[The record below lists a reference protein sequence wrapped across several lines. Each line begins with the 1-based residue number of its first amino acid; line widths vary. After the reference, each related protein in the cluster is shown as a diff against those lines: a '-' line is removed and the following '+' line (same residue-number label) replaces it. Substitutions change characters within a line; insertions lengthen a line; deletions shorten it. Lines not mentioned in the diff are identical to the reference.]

1 MKFCQSIPQS
11 RWRGRTLMLLALL
24 LCIALPKTSSAQR
37 VSVVLENVSLAE
49 ALKKVSAASGY
60 EFFYNSNVVLKSD
73 KRITASFDGTE
84 LKTVL
89 DHVFS
94 GTEFSYRIKDR
105 TIVVVPRPA
114 QPAPEEPAFVEIAG
128 RITDGSNKAPMA
140 GVTVVVEGST
150 IGTSSDA
157 DGRYVLKIPAGIYN
171 IMFSF
176 IGYEIHVKR
185 YNGQNLADFRKIS
198 LTPTSVEVADVVVT
212 GVYQRKKE
220 SFTGSATTF
229 KSKELKAVGTQ
240 SVLQSL
246 RTLDPSFKISE
257 SVQFGSDPNRM
268 PDFEIR
274 GKSSVIGLKEEYGT
288 DPNQPLFILDGFET
302 TAEKVMDMDMTR
314 IESITILKDAAAK
327 ALYGSKAAN
336 GVIVIETK
344 RLAGNQELVTYTG
357 SIEVSMPDLT
367 SYNLCNAWEKLEA
380 ERIEGV
386 YTSANPQTQVDL
398 TKRYNALK
406 AQVLGGLDTYW
417 LAKPLRTGVGHKHTL
432 SVELGDSRKL
442 RAMIDFSY
450 NNVAG
455 VMKGSERTVL
465 SGDVNVSYR
474 KKNFL
479 FRNILSVSNTRSDN
493 SPWGD
498 FGDYARMN
506 PYWSA
511 VDPQTGQIARWAYDE
526 VANPMY
532 DATLGT
538 LDRETYTSVTDN
550 FYAEWQ
556 ATEALKLT
564 ARLGIAVKRSD
575 ADEFYPAKHSKFAT
589 SAYESTSMQL
599 RKGSYQLDNGKSS
612 DISGEIYANYA
623 KNWGRHYLYV
633 NAGGRIAE
641 NTYSAYQHYAEGFPN
656 SQTADITFARQY
668 AQDKKPVGI
677 SSITREISFLGTAS
691 YSYDDR
697 YNVDLTFRESAS
709 SLYGADNR
717 WSSAWSASVA
727 WNLHNEPFLRDQ
739 DVLKQFK
746 IRASAGLTGNQNYDT
761 NEVLATYLYYTGA
774 TYHGQTG
781 AYLSKMP
788 NPALKWEQRMDY
800 NVGADITIHRATI
813 AFDYYNSVT
822 ENMLTDVAIPISTGF
837 DTVKD
842 NLGKVRNRGIEA
854 KLSYTL
860 WQGKQGF
867 FNLFGSIAYNKN
879 IIINLSESLKA
890 YNEKMMAQAQD
901 KSNSTPVL
909 IYQDG
914 MPMNAIWAVPSL
926 GIDPTTGQEIY
937 VRKDGTLTYEYDA
950 QDQVVAGISDPKY
963 RGNFGF
969 AAEYKGFGLSATCTF
984 LGGGQR
990 YNTTLVNKVENVD
1003 IHYNVDRRVLYGR
1016 WQTPGQNAMFKKLG
1030 SYTDEN
1036 GKDRMAEVIEA
1047 NYYRIKQEAAQIV
1060 EDELRRV
1067 AADEKLKHLFK
1078 GNEPVAN

>member
-1 MKFCQSIPQS
+1 MNKIAAIL
-11 RWRGRTLMLLALL
+11 W
-24 LCIALPKTSSAQR
+24 CIL
-37 VSVVLENVSLAE
+37 SLAWT
-49 ALKKVSAASGY
+49 
-60 EFFYNSNVVLKSD
+60 
-73 KRITASFDGTE
+73 TASWAQNVAVSGKVTGANGE
-84 LKTVL
+84 AIIGANVL
-89 DHVFS
+89 
-94 GTEFSYRIKDR
+94 
-105 TIVVVPRPA
+105 
-114 QPAPEEPAFVEIAG
+114 
-128 RITDGSNKAPMA
+128 
-140 GVTVVVEGST
+140 VEGT
-150 IGTSSDA
+150 TQGITTNV
-157 DGRYVLKIPAGIYN
+157 DGDYTLTNVPANATLVVSYLGYKTEKIPVGSKTRIDVTLREDTA
-171 IMFSF
+171 
-176 IGYEIHVKR
+176 EIEGVM
-185 YNGQNLADFRKIS
+185 
-198 LTPTSVEVADVVVT
+198 VVAYGT
-212 GVYQRKKE
+212 AKKE
-220 SFTGSATTF
+220 SFTGSAAVVKGGELQKRVVGNVT
-229 KSKELKAVGTQ
+229 KSFEGTVAGVQ
-240 SVLQSL
+240 VASGGGQPGEAASV
-246 RTLDPSFKISE
+246 I
-257 SVQFGSDPNRM
+257 
-268 PDFEIR
+268 IR
-274 GKSSVIGLKEEYGT
+274 GIGSVNASAT
-288 DPNQPLFILDGFET
+288 PLYVVDGIPFDGSLSAINPADIET
-302 TAEKVMDMDMTR
+302 MTV
-314 IESITILKDAAAK
+314 LKDASAG
-327 ALYGSKAAN
+327 ALYGARGAN

-474 KKNFL
+474 KKSFL

-511 VDPQTGQIARWAYDE
+511 VDPQTGQITRWAYDE

-589 SAYESTSMQL
+589 SAYKSTSMLL

-717 WSSAWSASVA
+717 WLSAWSAGVA

-774 TYHGQTG
+774 TYH
-781 AYLSKMP
+781 
-788 NPALKWEQRMDY
+788 
-800 NVGADITIHRATI
+800 
-813 AFDYYNSVT
+813 
-822 ENMLTDVAIPISTGF
+822 
-837 DTVKD
+837 
-842 NLGKVRNRGIEA
+842 
-854 KLSYTL
+854 
-860 WQGKQGF
+860 
-867 FNLFGSIAYNKN
+867 
-879 IIINLSESLKA
+879 
-890 YNEKMMAQAQD
+890 
-901 KSNSTPVL
+901 
-909 IYQDG
+909 
-914 MPMNAIWAVPSL
+914 
-926 GIDPTTGQEIY
+926 
-937 VRKDGTLTYEYDA
+937 
-950 QDQVVAGISDPKY
+950 
-963 RGNFGF
+963 
-969 AAEYKGFGLSATCTF
+969 
-984 LGGGQR
+984 
-990 YNTTLVNKVENVD
+990 
-1003 IHYNVDRRVLYGR
+1003 
-1016 WQTPGQNAMFKKLG
+1016 
-1030 SYTDEN
+1030 
-1036 GKDRMAEVIEA
+1036 
-1047 NYYRIKQEAAQIV
+1047 
-1060 EDELRRV
+1060 
-1067 AADEKLKHLFK
+1067 
-1078 GNEPVAN
+1078 